1 MNPLFAEAAST
12 VQWTWVMGFMTV
24 VFLAFFLG
32 WVLWAY
38 DPGRKEYLEEAGRMP
53 FNEGG
58 ES

>member
-1 MNPLFAEAAST
+1 VNPLFAEAAGT
-12 VQWTWVMGFMTV
+12 VQGTWVMGLMTA
-24 VFLAFFLG
+24 VFLVFFVG

-38 DPGRKEYLEEAGRMP
+38 NPSRKAYLEEVAKMP